1 MDAQYGVGIANKEL
15 DVILK
20 QYTDYQNK
28 SESVL
33 TQGSGAVD

>member
-1 MDAQYGVGIANKEL
+1 MDAQYVVSIANKEL
-15 DVILK
+15 DVSLK

-33 TQGSGAVD
+33 TQGSGVVD